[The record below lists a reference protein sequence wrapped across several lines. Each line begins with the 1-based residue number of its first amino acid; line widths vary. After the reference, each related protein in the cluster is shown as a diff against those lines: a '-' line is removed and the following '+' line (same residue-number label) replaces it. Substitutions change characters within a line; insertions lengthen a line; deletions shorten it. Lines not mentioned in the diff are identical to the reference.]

1 VTLGPLAAPVKLDNT
16 RRPLYASTAGFT
28 AEEAQERMKDPH
40 VEMGRRLRELRLERG
55 LQQGEVAR
63 RLEVSAAYLSLIE
76 KGKRAVQLPLLFR
89 ALEVYELGMEEFMA
103 SLGEPRVHEGLA
115 RLLDE
120 PLLRTLNLSKDDLST
135 LGSEPKVA
143 TTIAALFNLY
153 KNTRGQ
159 LDHLLADLAR
169 RERDDA
175 HRGGE
180 LSFDYSPFDEV
191 TDFLESHGN
200 YFPLL
205 EERADTF
212 RRDAGIPDHSTSEML
227 VRALERL
234 DVGVE
239 QSSGGTTS
247 SVIRRFDRERRTLV
261 LIDDMSEQRRKFQL
275 AHTIGLYLI
284 DAEQLDAQIAGEH
297 PVRHAETG
305 RLLKIHLA
313 NYLAGAIL
321 LPYGAFYAE
330 VVRTRYDVDRLS
342 AMFRAS
348 YETVAHR
355 LCNLGD
361 PKRRGVPFHFQR
373 VDVAGNI
380 SKRYSATGLSFPHGT
395 GSCPKWAVHGAFL
408 TPHAIHK
415 QYSEFPDGSQYFCFA
430 RVQSEP
436 QQGSL
441 ARGTV
446 YAIGLGTHASNAPL
460 LAYADDM
467 PFVDPRRMA
476 VPVGTTCR
484 FCERTDCNQRAAPSY
499 KFAFRVDEYIKKD
512 NFFSPLVSE
521 DETDD

>member
-1 VTLGPLAAPVKLDNT
+1 
-16 RRPLYASTAGFT
+16 
-28 AEEAQERMKDPH
+28 MKDTH
-40 VEMGRRLRELRLERG
+40 EEMGRRLRELRLERG

-63 RLEVSAAYLSLIE
+63 RLAVSAAYLSLIE

-89 ALEVYELGMEEFMA
+89 ALEIYGVGMEEFMA
-103 SLGEPRVHEGLA
+103 SLGEPRAHEGLA

-120 PLLRTLNLSKDDLST
+120 PLLKTLNLSRDDLAS
-135 LGSEPKVA
+135 LGAEPRVA
-143 TTIAALFNLY
+143 TTITALFNLY

-175 HRGGE
+175 QRDGE
-180 LSFDYSPFDEV
+180 LGFDYSPFDEV

-205 EERADTF
+205 EERAESF
-212 RRDAGIPDHSTSEML
+212 RRASGLIDQATSDDL
-227 VRALERL
+227 IRALREHL
-234 DVGVE
+234 GVGVE
-239 QSSGGTTS
+239 LAAAGEGSS
-247 SVIRRFDRERRTLV
+247 SVIRRFDPDRGRLRISE
-261 LIDDMSEQRRKFQL
+261 DMPEHRRKFQL
-275 AHTIGLYLI
+275 AHTIGLRI
-284 DAEQLDAQIAGEH
+284 LDEEKLHETLASAR
-297 PVRHAETG
+297 PARHSETG

-313 NYLAGAIL
+313 NYLAGALL
-321 LPYGAFYAE
+321 LPYVPFFDQ
-330 VVRTRYDVDRLS
+330 VTRTRYDVDRLS
-342 AMFRAS
+342 AIFASS

-355 LCNLGD
+355 ICNLSD
-361 PKRRGVPFHFQR
+361 PKRRGVPFHFLR

-380 SKRYSATGLSFPHGT
+380 SKRYSATGLKFPHGT
-395 GSCPKWAVHGAFL
+395 GSCPKWAVHAAFL

-415 QYSEFPDGSQYFCFA
+415 QYSEFPDGSRYFCFA

-436 QQGSL
+436 SQGSL

-446 YAIGLGTHASNAPL
+446 YAIGLGTHADAAQH

-467 PFVDPRRMA
+467 PLVDPKRMC

-521 DETDD
+521 DQRPDVGVEALRARDRDQSPG